1 MVQTKTSERT
11 YVRLDSGDA
20 LIFNGGQLYHGVENI
35 IPDSAPDFWTSEE
48 TDISK
53 YDMSRLVLQFR
64 DPQRDQSGLKY
75 YPVFQA
81 IGE

>member
-1 MVQTKTSERT
+1 M
-11 YVRLDSGDA
+11 RLDSGDA

-35 IPDSAPDFWTSEE
+35 IPDSAPDFWRGEE
-48 TDISK
+48 TDMAS
-53 YDMSRLVLQFR
+53 YEMSRLVLQFR
-64 DPQRDQSGLKY
+64 DPQRDLSGLKY